1 MKKTP
6 QPEDINNSSQSKN
19 NILSFFQ
26 MLFDFSFSKFITVQM
41 FPALYF
47 VILASSLFAILYLCF
62 EAFLTSITRGMFFL
76 FIAGPITFIAIATV
90 VRALMEFYIV
100 VFRIAENIDDM
111 RLLSN
116 KLTGLTDTMDEV
128 KGLTRKL
135 PFWNIMGYKNT
146 PREQDHSSTADQP
159 QSGTSN
165 TGPSSTKSS
174 NARKPRKNTN
184 WPY

>member
-1 MKKTP
+1 MKKTQP
-6 QPEDINNSSQSKN
+6 PEDNKDDKQNTN
-19 NILSFFQ
+19 NILTFFQ

-47 VILASSLFAILYLCF
+47 VILASTLFAILYLCF
-62 EAFLTSITRGMFFL
+62 EAFLTSIARGMFFL

-116 KLTGLTDTMDEV
+116 KITGLTDTMDEV

-135 PFWNIMGYKNT
+135 PFWNIMGYKNSQ
-146 PREQDHSSTADQP
+146 RESDDAK
-159 QSGTSN
+159 
-165 TGPSSTKSS
+165 PSSI
-174 NARKPRKNTN
+174 KPKKNTN

>member
-1 MKKTP
+1 MKKT
-6 QPEDINNSSQSKN
+6 QQSEDNQDNTQNTN

-47 VILASSLFAILYLCF
+47 VILASTLFAILYLCF
-62 EAFLTSITRGMFFL
+62 EAFLTSIARGMFFL

-146 PREQDHSSTADQP
+146 TRETNDIDGIDRPQSKPSSSKSSST
-159 QSGTSN
+159 
-165 TGPSSTKSS
+165 
-174 NARKPRKNTN
+174 KPRKNTN

>member
-1 MKKTP
+1 MKKT
-6 QPEDINNSSQSKN
+6 QSPEDNKDNTQNTN

-47 VILASSLFAILYLCF
+47 VILASTLFAILYLCF
-62 EAFLTSITRGMFFL
+62 EAFLTSIARGMFFL

-146 PREQDHSSTADQP
+146 QRESDDTSSADKP
-159 QSGTSN
+159 QSRSSN
-165 TGPSSTKSS
+165 NKPSST
-174 NARKPRKNTN
+174 KPRKNTN

>member
-1 MKKTP
+1 MKKTQP
-6 QPEDINNSSQSKN
+6 PEDNKVNTQNTN

-47 VILASSLFAILYLCF
+47 VILASTLFAILYLCF
-62 EAFLTSITRGMFFL
+62 EAFLTSIARGMFFL

-111 RLLSN
+111 RLLTN
-116 KLTGLTDTMDEV
+116 KISGLTDTMDEV

-146 PREQDHSSTADQP
+146 SKEPDNADQP
-159 QSGTSN
+159 QSRSSKTKTSN
-165 TGPSSTKSS
+165 TKSS
-174 NARKPRKNTN
+174 DSKKARKNTN

>member
-1 MKKTP
+1 
-6 QPEDINNSSQSKN
+6 
-19 NILSFFQ
+19 

-47 VILASSLFAILYLCF
+47 VILASTLFAILYLCF
-62 EAFLTSITRGMFFL
+62 EAFLTSIARGMFFL

-100 VFRIAENIDDM
+100 VFRIAENIDEM

-116 KLTGLTDTMDEV
+116 KLTGLTDTMDGV

-146 PREQDHSSTADQP
+146 SKESENTSNADQP
-159 QSGTSN
+159 QSKSSN
-165 TGPSSTKSS
+165 AKPSSTKSS
-174 NARKPRKNTN
+174 STKKPRKNTN

>member
-1 MKKTP
+1 MKKT
-6 QPEDINNSSQSKN
+6 QQSEDNQDNTQNTN

-47 VILASSLFAILYLCF
+47 VILASTLFAILYLCF
-62 EAFLTSITRGMFFL
+62 EAFLTSIARGMFFL

-146 PREQDHSSTADQP
+146 TREPNNTDGVDSPQP
-159 QSGTSN
+159 KPSN
-165 TGPSSTKSS
+165 SKPSST
-174 NARKPRKNTN
+174 KPRKNTN

>member
-1 MKKTP
+1 MKKT
-6 QPEDINNSSQSKN
+6 QSPEDNKDNTQNTN

-47 VILASSLFAILYLCF
+47 VILASTLFAILYLCF
-62 EAFLTSITRGMFFL
+62 EAFLTSIARGMFFL

-111 RLLSN
+111 RLLTN
-116 KLTGLTDTMDEV
+116 KISGLTDTMDEV

-146 PREQDHSSTADQP
+146 SREANDTDGVDKP
-159 QSGTSN
+159 QSKPSN
-165 TGPSSTKSS
+165 NKPSST
-174 NARKPRKNTN
+174 KPRKNTN

>member
-1 MKKTP
+1 MKKT
-6 QPEDINNSSQSKN
+6 QSPEDNTDNTQNKN
-19 NILSFFQ
+19 NILTFFQ

-47 VILASSLFAILYLCF
+47 VILASTLFAILYLCF
-62 EAFLTSITRGMFFL
+62 EAFLTSIARGMFFL

-116 KLTGLTDTMDEV
+116 KLTGLTDTMDGV

-146 PREQDHSSTADQP
+146 SKESENTNNTDQP
-159 QSGTSN
+159 QSKS
-165 TGPSSTKSS
+165 SSTKSS
-174 NARKPRKNTN
+174 NTKKPRKNTN

>member
-1 MKKTP
+1 MKKT
-6 QPEDINNSSQSKN
+6 QPSEDNNNPLPNKN

-47 VILASSLFAILYLCF
+47 VILASTLFAILYLCF
-62 EAFLTSITRGMFFL
+62 EAFLTSIARGMFFL

-146 PREQDHSSTADQP
+146 PKEQESTNNSNQP
-159 QSGTSN
+159 QSGVSN
-165 TGPSSTKSS
+165 TEPPSQKSS
-174 NARKPRKNTN
+174 NARKSRKNTN